1 MTLRMGQVA
10 WFDPTKGFGFI
21 SPVDGSAPV
30 YVSRIAIATAEKRLI
45 EGQKVEFSTYKSSRG
60 LIASDVIVF

>member
-10 WFDPTKGFGFI
+10 WFDPTKGIGFI

-30 YVSRIAIATAEKRLI
+30 YVNRLAIATAEKRLTK
-45 EGQKVEFSTYKSSRG
+45 GQQVEFSTYNSSRG
-60 LIASDVIVF
+60 LTASDVIVF